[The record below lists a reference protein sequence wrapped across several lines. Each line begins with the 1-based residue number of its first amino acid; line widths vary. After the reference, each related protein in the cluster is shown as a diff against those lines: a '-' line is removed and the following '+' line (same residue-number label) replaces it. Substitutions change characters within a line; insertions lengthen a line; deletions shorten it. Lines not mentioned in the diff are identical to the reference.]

1 MSSAF
6 VVRRSEIPAASSRK
20 IATCSLNVRK
30 RAAAPAKGWL
40 PRMEISSPSA
50 SEVVADASA
59 SRTSRACRIE
69 VLDVSSVVD
78 AFSIEVTTA
87 AGRRR
92 QVVERLGELG
102 LFGRQP
108 LIEVPR
114 RDRGADER
122 QRDQTGEHDADDSEH
137 EHGRA
142 GTALVHSEQR
152 HRRMVARAKPLTPFR
167 SAWYYVRRY
176 IN

>member
-1 MSSAF
+1 MQDRGARRLERRRR
-6 VVRRSEIPAASSRK
+6 VVHR
-20 IATCSLNVRK
+20 
-30 RAAAPAKGWL
+30 GHHG
-40 PRMEISSPSA
+40 
-50 SEVVADASA
+50 
-59 SRTSRACRIE
+59 
-69 VLDVSSVVD
+69 
-78 AFSIEVTTA
+78 
-87 AGRRR
+87 GRCRR

-176 IN
+176 INGRYIVACYREGHWT